1 MIGDGSAVFSAAGKD
16 WSFRLTIG
24 QWIKLQKYFGGGPQK
39 ISARFGGDDWT
50 VEDVREMIERGLEGG
65 GLDANEARET
75 ATVIFNGQALD
86 PNYRLAIDIMG
97 SAWAGMDEYAKK
109 KAAVEEATAALSKI
123 AGGNGT
129 LPSWSESVSSPVSNP
144 PKPSGSRSVSISQ

>member
-1 MIGDGSAVFSAAGKD
+1 MIGDGSAVFFAAGKD

-24 QWIKLQKYFGGGPQK
+24 QWIKLQKHFGGGPQK

-65 GLDANEARET
+65 GMDANEAREN
-75 ATVIFNGQALD
+75 ATIIFNGQALD
-86 PNYRLAIDIMG
+86 PNYKLAIDIMG

-109 KAAVEEATAALSKI
+109 KQVVEEATAALSRI
-123 AGGNGT
+123 ATGNGT
-129 LPSWSESVSSPVSNP
+129 SSSLSASDSSPAS
-144 PKPSGSRSVSISQ
+144 SRAKRSSSASANISQ